1 MTEKRYQELYKR
13 YRPNNWASLIGQ
25 ERVAKSLQTAVRA
38 NKLPSAYLFAG
49 PRGCGK
55 TSSAFLMAKSINCLN
70 AKNAE
75 PCNECDVCINIDNGV
90 QLGVNY
96 LSASNISSGGADKI
110 RSIVQ
115 EAKLTQP
122 VKLQVWIIDEV
133 HSLSRQA
140 FDSLLIPLEEVSTS
154 ALFIF
159 CTTEIDRVP
168 QTILS
173 RVQQRRFSLVDA
185 ENMKKLLERVIKEE
199 GLDASEDV
207 VNDAIRRGRGSVR
220 DTLTAFESILDTGEY
235 TLSYSGQLLEDIS
248 KHDLTAALAT
258 ISQAV
263 KDGNEPDV
271 LAEQL
276 FEDLRN
282 LLLSAANVSKDLI
295 GVIPVSDE
303 TAVIKGFI
311 NKQGIMF
318 VMDEVGKAITEMNM
332 GSSSRINMEIGVIKA
347 ISLLKRLKKA
357 VTK

>member
-1 MTEKRYQELYKR
+1 MSEKAYQELYKR
-13 YRPNNWASLIGQ
+13 YRPTSWEGLIGQ
-25 ERVAKSLQTAVRA
+25 ERVAKSLQAA
-38 NKLPSAYLFAG
+38 IKSNKLPSAYLFAG

-55 TSSAFLMAKSINCLN
+55 TSSAFLMAKAINCLEP
-70 AKNAE
+70 KPSG
-75 PCNECDVCINIDNGV
+75 PCNECDVCVNIDNGV

-140 FDSLLIPLEEVSTS
+140 FDSLLIPLEETSMS

-185 ENMKKLLERVIKEE
+185 TNMKKLLNHIVSVEKIDTSENVI
-199 GLDASEDV
+199 D
-207 VNDAIRRGRGSVR
+207 DAIRRGRGSVR

-235 TLSYSGQLLEDIS
+235 TLSYSGQLLENLS
-248 KHDLTAALAT
+248 KHDLTGALAT

-263 KDGNEPDV
+263 KGGNEPDS

-282 LLLSAANVSKDLI
+282 LLLSASNVDESLI
-295 GVIPVSDE
+295 GIIPVSDKN
-303 TAVIKGFI
+303 AVTKGFI
-311 NKQGIMF
+311 SKQGIMY
-318 VMDEVGKAITEMNM
+318 VMDEIGNAITEMSM
-332 GSSSRINMEIGVIKA
+332 GPSSRINLEIGIVKSIA
-347 ISLLKRLKKA
+347 ALKKLKKA
-357 VTK
+357 VAK